1 MAHGKWNG
9 LMDNAPRDLPVF
21 NPPLVPFIPQPDAQ
35 LSALYSDSNEG
46 APCSWP
52 NTTDSTYIA
61 MNACNY
67 TTAGAGIEPIQM
79 LGHSM
84 NAVAVP
90 KGQWLEYAFTTTCE
104 GKAMLT
110 TALIPTQANDK
121 GDIRYSVSIDGATP
135 IVYSLKEPYRSERW
149 KENVLRGQS
158 RRTSAIRLGKGKH
171 TLRIK
176 ALDNHII
183 VDQWLIDFNPSRR
196 SYMLPVNPEM

>member
-1 MAHGKWNG
+1 
-9 LMDNAPRDLPVF
+9 
-21 NPPLVPFIPQPDAQ
+21 
-35 LSALYSDSNEG
+35 
-46 APCSWP
+46 
-52 NTTDSTYIA
+52 
-61 MNACNY
+61 
-67 TTAGAGIEPIQM
+67 
-79 LGHSM
+79 
-84 NAVAVP
+84 
-90 KGQWLEYAFTTTCE
+90 
-104 GKAMLT
+104 MLT

-158 RRTSAIRLGKGKH
+158 RRTSTIWLGKGKH

-183 VDQWLIDFNPSRR
+183 ADQWLIDFNPSRR